1 LTELCGQAKLKL
13 MTVITEK
20 SLDSEIR
27 EVFQN
32 MGTALRG
39 YRIILFGS
47 RARGNADPASDFDL
61 GVLGDQPLDLETFY
75 EIADALEALPTLY
88 RIDWVDLN
96 RANAKLRRQALNDGK
111 VLYAG

>member
-1 LTELCGQAKLKL
+1 
-13 MTVITEK
+13 MTAITEQ
-20 SLDSEIR
+20 SLESEIR
-27 EVFQN
+27 EVFQK
-32 MGTALRG
+32 MESALRG

-47 RARGNADPASDFDL
+47 RARGNAAPTSDFDV
-61 GVLGDQPLDLETFY
+61 GVLGEQPLDLQTFY

-96 RANAKLRRQALNDGK
+96 RANDKLRRQALNDGK